1 MPTYEFRCPAG
12 HQFDR
17 LMKMSES
24 VPELPCPECGETA
37 VRQMSGGAGLVFKG
51 SGFYLTD
58 YGRNAHRTS
67 GPASPGGA
75 SSGGESKPGG
85 GDAKP
90 AAESKPSKPAS
101 ESKGSSSGKGSG
113 SGSGGGI
120 QSPMIRIDIDGNV
133 LLFAVNPMWR
143 MNTQGLY
150 AIVMNAVMEMSTS
163 ASR

>member
-37 VRQMSGGAGLVFKG
+37 LRQMSGGAGLVFKG

-67 GPASPGGA
+67 GPLTPGSA
-75 SSGGESKPGG
+75 SSGGESKSSGG
-85 GDAKP
+85 SEGKSSGDGK
-90 AAESKPSKPAS
+90 STKPSS
-101 ESKGSSSGKGSG
+101 ESKSSSSGSSAGSSSGSG
-113 SGSGGGI
+113 SSGSSGGSGGGK
-120 QSPMIRIDIDGNV
+120 
-133 LLFAVNPMWR
+133 
-143 MNTQGLY
+143 
-150 AIVMNAVMEMSTS
+150 
-163 ASR
+163 